1 MTSKSKE
8 DYLKNIYHLQT
19 KQKVVN
25 TTALAGILSV
35 SPASV
40 SEMISRLS
48 KEGLI
53 KNTPYYGFKLTK
65 SGEKIAVNLV
75 RKHRLIEVFLHEHL
89 NYQWDVVHQE
99 AEGLEHVCS
108 DIFIDKLEKY
118 LKYPKVDPHGDP
130 IPDKN
135 GVLAETPDI
144 LLSEAGK
151 SKSYMVSKVKDTSG
165 EVLKYISKIGIHLKS
180 KISIIDKLNIDKSIL
195 IKLNKKEYLL
205 SNTIAEKISV
215 IEDV

>member
-8 DYLKNIYHLQT
+8 DYLKNIYLMQT
-19 KQKVVN
+19 EQKAVN
-25 TTALAGILSV
+25 TTALAGILNV

-53 KNTPYYGFKLTK
+53 KNTPYHGFKLTK

-75 RKHRLIEVFLHEHL
+75 RKHRMIEVFLHEHL
-89 NYQWDVVHQE
+89 NYQWDEVHQE

-108 DIFIDKLEKY
+108 DTFIDKLEKY
-118 LKYPKVDPHGDP
+118 LKYPKFDPHGDP

-135 GVLAETPDI
+135 GVLAKTPDI

-195 IKLNKKEYLL
+195 IRLNKKEYLL
-205 SNTIAEKISV
+205 SSKIAQNISV

>member
-1 MTSKSKE
+1 MTSRSKE

-19 KQKVVN
+19 EQKAVN
-25 TTALAGILSV
+25 TTALAGILNV

-53 KNTPYYGFKLTK
+53 KNTPYHGFYLTET
-65 SGEKIAVNLV
+65 GEKIAVNLV
-75 RKHRLIEVFLHEHL
+75 RKHRMIEVFLHEHL
-89 NYQWDVVHQE
+89 NYQWDEVHQE

-108 DIFIDKLEKY
+108 DTFIDKLEQY
-118 LKYPKVDPHGDP
+118 LDYPKFDPHGDP

-135 GVLAETPDI
+135 GVLAKTPDI

-151 SKSYMVSKVKDTSG
+151 SKSYMVSKVKDSSG
-165 EVLKYISKIGIHLKS
+165 EVLKYISKIGIQLKS

-205 SNTIAEKISV
+205 SNTIAENISV
-215 IEDV
+215 IEEV